1 MAAIE
6 ISQVCKDYHG
16 GVRAVHHVDIDIR
29 DGEFIVLVGP
39 SGCGKSTLLR
49 MVAGLEDIS
58 EGTVKIGDRVV
69 NQVDPADRDI
79 AMVFQTMRSIR
90 ICRCART
97 WNTG

>member
-39 SGCGKSTLLR
+39 PAAASPRYCVWLPASR
-49 MVAGLEDIS
+49 IFP
-58 EGTVKIGDRVV
+58 RV
-69 NQVDPADRDI
+69 R
-79 AMVFQTMRSIR
+79 
-90 ICRCART
+90 
-97 WNTG
+97 